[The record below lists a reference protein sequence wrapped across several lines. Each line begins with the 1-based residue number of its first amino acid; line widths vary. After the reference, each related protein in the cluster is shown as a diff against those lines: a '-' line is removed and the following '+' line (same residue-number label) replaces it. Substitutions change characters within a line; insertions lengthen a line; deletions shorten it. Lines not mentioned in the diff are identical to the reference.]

1 MFHLQSLMKYIL
13 QKKPKLPLTSGVFF
27 SGESF
32 KSFFSP
38 DLRRAGDG
46 ESFLSFF
53 FFFFFFMSSSL
64 LVISMVSFLS
74 LTFFLPDSLRFF
86 DLKRFLCIK
95 NSSYIIV
102 NPIIFRNIFSFF
114 FLSLYSNF
122 SPRFASRLFLLFLL
136 LFCFIYGASVV
147 KMFLCQKET
156 KQLNS

>member
-1 MFHLQSLMKYIL
+1 MSAFFRDEYNMKNINKYVSFIVFDEIYTA
-13 QKKPKLPLTSGVFF
+13 KKPKLPLTSGVFF

-64 LVISMVSFLS
+64 LVISIVSFLS

-102 NPIIFRNIFSFF
+102 NQIIFRNIFQFLFF
-114 FLSLYSNF
+114 IIIFK
-122 SPRFASRLFLLFLL
+122 LL
-136 LFCFIYGASVV
+136 
-147 KMFLCQKET
+147 T
-156 KQLNS
+156 